1 MRLTRIL
8 LLVVLALTVAG
19 VVASSAAAL
28 RFEEGDCRESGPGG
42 IWVCPSGTVGIA
54 YSAQLR
60 GAAGCGPDPGANNG
74 LPYQYRVLSGN
85 LPAGLSLSKS
95 GLISGTPTAP
105 GSSRFYVE
113 LSDEDPPSADWCRPA
128 KAEREFTIN
137 VASALSIQQQSLA
150 PTYVNEPYSLQ
161 LTAAGGG
168 SQSWKVQSGTLPTGM
183 TLSASGLLSG
193 TPTTEG
199 AYTFVVQVTDGSRSD
214 IETLTL
220 NVVSRLAASAPSSPA
235 EVGVAFT
242 TTVTAT
248 GGKGPYTWSLT
259 GGSLPPGL
267 ALDPATGVISGTP
280 SAAGA
285 FSATLSVKDSL
296 GLTASVDAPIAVA
309 ARLAIS
315 TKRLGVS
322 KEGKRYSAR
331 VQTSGGVGKKTFK
344 LRGKLPK
351 GLKFKA
357 ATGVISGVP
366 TQHGRFT
373 INVEVRDGLG
383 AFASQKLVL
392 RVLA

>member
-1 MRLTRIL
+1 MRLARIP
-8 LLVVLALTVAG
+8 LLVVLALIVAG

-54 YSAQLR
+54 YSAQLQ
-60 GAAGCGPDPGANNG
+60 GAGGCGPDPGANNG
-74 LPYQYRVLSGN
+74 LPYQYRVLSGE

-105 GSSRFYVE
+105 GATKFYLE
-113 LSDEDPPSADWCRPA
+113 LSDEDPPSQTWCRVA
-128 KAEREFTIN
+128 KAEREFTISI
-137 VASALSIQQQSLA
+137 ASALSIQQQSLTT
-150 PTYVNEPYSLQ
+150 TYVNEPYSSQ
-161 LTAAGGG
+161 LTASGGG
-168 SQSWKVQSGTLPTGM
+168 SQSWKVQSGTLPTGI

-199 AYTFVVQVTDGSRSD
+199 AFTFVVQVTDGPRSD
-214 IETLTL
+214 TETLTL
-220 NVVSRLAASAPSSPA
+220 NVVRRLAASAPSAPA
-235 EVGVAFT
+235 EVGIAFT
-242 TTVTAT
+242 TTATAT

-267 ALDPATGVISGTP
+267 VLDLATGVISGTP

-285 FSATLSVKDSL
+285 FSADLSVKDSL
-296 GLTASVDAPIAVA
+296 GLTASVNVPIAVA
-309 ARLAIS
+309 AKLAIS

-322 KEGKRYSAR
+322 KEDKRYSAR
-331 VQTSGGVGKKTFK
+331 IQTSGGVGKKTFR

-373 INVEVRDGLG
+373 ITVQVSDGLG
-383 AFASQKLVL
+383 ALASQKLVL
-392 RVLA
+392 RVLV

>member
-1 MRLTRIL
+1 MRLVRIL

-28 RFEEGDCRESGPGG
+28 RHEEGDCRESGPGG
-42 IWVCPSGTVGIA
+42 IWICPSGTVGIA
-54 YSAQLR
+54 YKAQLK
-60 GAAGCGPDPGANNG
+60 GTGGCGPDPGANNG
-74 LPYQYRVLSGN
+74 LPYQWRILSGD
-85 LPAGLSLSKS
+85 LPSGLSLSKS

-105 GSSRFYVE
+105 GSTRFYVE
-113 LSDEDPPSADWCRPA
+113 LSDENPPSADWCRPSTS
-128 KAEREFTIN
+128 EREYTIN
-137 VASALSIQQQSLA
+137 IASSLSIQQQSLA

-161 LTAAGGG
+161 LTATGGG
-168 SQSWKVQSGTLPTGM
+168 SQSWKVQSGTLPSGI
-183 TLSASGLLSG
+183 TLSASGLLAG

-199 AYTFVVQVTDGSRSD
+199 AYTFVAQVTDGSRSD

-220 NVVSRLAASAPSSPA
+220 NVVRHLAASAPSSPA

-242 TTVTAT
+242 TTATAT

-280 SAAGA
+280 STAGP

-296 GLTASVDAPIAVA
+296 GLTASVNAPIAVA
-309 ARLAIS
+309 AKLAVS

-322 KEGKRYSAR
+322 KEGKRYAAR
-331 VQTSGGVGKKTFK
+331 IQTSGGAGKKTFK

-351 GLKFKA
+351 GVKFTA

-366 TQHGRFT
+366 TQHGKFT
-373 INVEVRDGLG
+373 INVEVSDGVG
-383 AFASQKLVL
+383 AVASQKLVL
-392 RVLA
+392 KVLA